1 MEPQHVIVTAIACN
15 ETPRLSRMDGGIA
28 RRVDITNFKYKF
40 VDHVLHPEFQRP
52 LDAAVRR
59 NCKANAQWR
68 DALLHMLIKRVP
80 LVLGRRSPPQKPQ
93 AVEAQHPSIW
103 RHAPLYW
110 GGAASIPARQL
121 YTCFKLDKPDVNL
134 SETAFGSLA
143 TASGL
148 IRRSLKVENV
158 CVGIQRNDAASDTE

>member
-80 LVLGRRSPPQKPQ
+80 LVLG
-93 AVEAQHPSIW
+93 
-103 RHAPLYW
+103 
-110 GGAASIPARQL
+110 
-121 YTCFKLDKPDVNL
+121 L

-143 TASGL
+143 IASGL
-148 IRRSLKVENV
+148 IRRSLKVGNV
-158 CVGIQRNDAASDTE
+158 YVGIQRNDAASDTE